1 MLHLMDVVWP
11 ALYISERT
19 FAGWMIFFGLII
31 ELYFV
36 KRFFDF
42 SLIKAIVVTLSMN
55 AATTLIGITQFP
67 VLGALVDV
75 TIANTSGL
83 RIFHP
88 IIWITSF
95 FILLVINTI
104 VESIVLLLFKR
115 KRKII
120 HDILIVGLAN
130 LVTLAFVLVTMIIY
144 HPEV

>member
-11 ALYISERT
+11 ALYISERM

-42 SLIKAIVVTLSMN
+42 SLNKAIVVTLSMN

-67 VLGALVDV
+67 VLGAIVDV
-75 TIANTSGL
+75 TIANTFGL